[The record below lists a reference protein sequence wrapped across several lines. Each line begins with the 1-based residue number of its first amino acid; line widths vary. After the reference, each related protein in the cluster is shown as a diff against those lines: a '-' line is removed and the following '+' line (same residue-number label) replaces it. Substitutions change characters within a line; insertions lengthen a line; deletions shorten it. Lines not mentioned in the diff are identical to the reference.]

1 MFIGLLT
8 SPLKNWRF
16 EKIVDWASKN
26 GFMGL
31 EVLVSP
37 STGHIDVERVLKG
50 GAGEIRRILA
60 EKNIEVTSLAFYS
73 IRILENEM
81 DQKFLKR
88 VIEAA
93 SMLEVKIVCTLSG
106 RPKEGKDR
114 ERTIRED
121 FPEVFSS
128 ILDMAEKHDV
138 KIALE
143 NWFATNLQGLN
154 HFQAILE
161 ALPSRHL
168 GFNFDPSHLYWQQ
181 IDYIEAV
188 HKFGSRIF
196 HTHAKDTEILPF
208 KLREVGVLG
217 RGWWRYRIP
226 GWGGI
231 NWAAYITALREAGY
245 DYVLSI
251 ENEDPFFSPEEGFLK
266 GKEYLE
272 RFL

>member
-106 RPKEGKDR
+106 RPKEEKDR

-188 HKFGSRIF
+188 HRFGSRIF
-196 HTHAKDTEILPF
+196 HTHAKDAEILPF

-266 GKEYLE
+266 GKEYLK